1 MQNRSRR
8 GFAVAASRR
17 HGIIASNPPLARLR
31 VCIAHAPVPARR
43 ALRIRR
49 NREMTKDELLAL
61 CAAYP
66 GAAVDCPFEDGGNV
80 VVRHAAGRKWFALV
94 FERDGKLCVNL
105 KCEPMKADFWRAA
118 YPAVTPGWHMNH
130 THWNTVEVNAGVP
143 PEDLCEMISDSY
155 RLTTSPARAERST
168 RRAKQR
174 PQP

>member
-1 MQNRSRR
+1 
-8 GFAVAASRR
+8 
-17 HGIIASNPPLARLR
+17 
-31 VCIAHAPVPARR
+31 
-43 ALRIRR
+43 
-49 NREMTKDELLAL
+49 MTKDELLAL

-105 KCEPMKADFWRAA
+105 KCKPMKADFWRAA

-168 RRAKQR
+168 RRAK
-174 PQP
+174 

>member
-1 MQNRSRR
+1 
-8 GFAVAASRR
+8 
-17 HGIIASNPPLARLR
+17 
-31 VCIAHAPVPARR
+31 
-43 ALRIRR
+43 
-49 NREMTKDELLAL
+49 MTKDELLAL

-143 PEDLCEMISDSY
+143 RVDICEMISDS
-155 RLTTSPARAERST
+155 
-168 RRAKQR
+168 
-174 PQP
+174 

>member
-1 MQNRSRR
+1 
-8 GFAVAASRR
+8 
-17 HGIIASNPPLARLR
+17 
-31 VCIAHAPVPARR
+31 
-43 ALRIRR
+43 
-49 NREMTKDELLAL
+49 MTKDELLAL

-174 PQP
+174 PQA